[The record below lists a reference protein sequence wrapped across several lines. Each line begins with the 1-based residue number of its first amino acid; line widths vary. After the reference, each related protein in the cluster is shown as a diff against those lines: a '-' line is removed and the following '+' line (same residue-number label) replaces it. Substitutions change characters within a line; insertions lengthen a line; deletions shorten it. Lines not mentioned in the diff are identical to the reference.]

1 MNFPDKLRKLR
12 KERNLTQEDLANSIF
27 VSRTM
32 ITKYENGT
40 VYPTK
45 ENIEKIALFFNVK
58 ISDLIDENDSVKLS
72 LESIKIS
79 KSFDNIIM
87 TASIIVCSLFVFISF
102 VPLLKGWKY
111 VYPIPSGQDYPNKE
125 YYTWS
130 ILYANIKNNNPIA
143 IIAIVLCLINIGV
156 YLFWKL
162 NNNLEKR
169 YWLVKLGNILFVV
182 NLFLIFITLIF
193 AFSYAL

>member
-12 KERNLTQEDLANSIF
+12 KERGLTQEELSNSIYI
-27 VSRTM
+27 SRTM

-58 ISDLIDENDSVKLS
+58 ISDLIDENDN
-72 LESIKIS
+72 IKIS
-79 KSFDNIIM
+79 LETIKFAKSFDYAIM
-87 TASIIVCSLFVFISF
+87 TLSIIICILFVFISF
-102 VPLLKGWKY
+102 IPLLKGWEY
-111 VYPIPSGQDYPNKE
+111 VYPIPSGQDYPSKE
-125 YYTWS
+125 YYIWS
-130 ILYANIKNNNPIA
+130 ILYANLKNDNPIA
-143 IIAIVLCLINIGV
+143 LISIFTCLLNIGI

-162 NNNLEKR
+162 NNNFEKR
-169 YWLVKLGNILFVV
+169 YWIIKIGNILFVV

>member
-87 TASIIVCSLFVFISF
+87 TASIIVCSLFVVRRACYIS
-102 VPLLKGWKY
+102 KG
-111 VYPIPSGQDYPNKE
+111 
-125 YYTWS
+125 
-130 ILYANIKNNNPIA
+130 
-143 IIAIVLCLINIGV
+143 
-156 YLFWKL
+156 
-162 NNNLEKR
+162 
-169 YWLVKLGNILFVV
+169 
-182 NLFLIFITLIF
+182 
-193 AFSYAL
+193 

>member
-12 KERNLTQEDLANSIF
+12 KERGLTQEELSNSIYI
-27 VSRTM
+27 SRTM

-40 VYPTK
+40 VFPTK
-45 ENIEKIALFFNVK
+45 ENIEKIAFFFNVK
-58 ISDLIDENDSVKLS
+58 ISDLIDENDN
-72 LESIKIS
+72 IKIS
-79 KSFDNIIM
+79 LETIKFAKSFDYSIM
-87 TASIIVCSLFVFISF
+87 TLSIIICVLFVFISF
-102 VPLLKGWKY
+102 IPLLKGWEY

-125 YYTWS
+125 YYIWS
-130 ILYANIKNNNPIA
+130 ILYANLKHNNPIA
-143 IIAIVLCLINIGV
+143 LISIFTCLLNIGI

-162 NNNLEKR
+162 NNNFEKR
-169 YWLVKLGNILFVV
+169 YWIIKIGNILFVV